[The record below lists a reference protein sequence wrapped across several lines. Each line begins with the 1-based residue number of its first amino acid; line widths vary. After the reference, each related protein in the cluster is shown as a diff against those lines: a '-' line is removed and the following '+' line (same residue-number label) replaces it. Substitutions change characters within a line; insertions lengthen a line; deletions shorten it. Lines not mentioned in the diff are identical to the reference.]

1 MSSAQQQQ
9 QSSMSFPPSPLVWFL
24 LLDFATGL
32 PYKGTTVSSVL
43 RSSLVV
49 PVVDQFRDAV
59 KKKDKD
65 DGDAA
70 ILTSFKSSQ
79 LPVYK
84 NKASFDKR
92 NADDGM
98 EEPLDPTE
106 SLDLLGS
113 KEDMLAV
120 AVPSSAENPSGKF
133 TAADIVLAVKEL
145 NQTNLVIAEELRENN
160 QTNLVIAEELRE
172 NNKFLKKTAKNDF
185 SLLKPKSYKS
195 DNHDIRLQ
203 WLIHYGMVSPTS
215 TVLPQD
221 AYCHLLGVQVPLKY
235 LNCSHLF
242 QKRWHRHVRDFGLSS
257 INSGKNILILLKIFE
272 EAFDAGRFVLLVDKQ
287 RGLIRC
293 KIIDN
298 ELKNKNLDEAMKDVF
313 PNYRTGD
320 VDFKGK
326 TCFGD
331 FDGQELHFLN
341 PERPFTRCL
350 SFHALVAREHAID
363 YGWIGEDELKELD
376 DDDMW
381 SDGFLDE
388 KTRKFI
394 DEWRVDVC
402 SSQLSSN

>member
-1 MSSAQQQQ
+1 MASNNPQQQ
-9 QSSMSFPPSPLVWFL
+9 QSSSMSSSPLVWFL
-24 LLDFATGL
+24 LLESATGG
-32 PYKGTTVSSVL
+32 PYKGTSADKVSVSSSADVA
-43 RSSLVV
+43 
-49 PVVDQFRDAV
+49 DFRDAV
-59 KKKDKD
+59 QLKYDKPNYLKDIPP
-65 DGDAA
+65 GV
-70 ILTSFKSSQ
+70 L
-79 LPVYK
+79 LVYK
-84 NKASFDKR
+84 NKTAFDKR
-92 NADDGM
+92 NAAVDEGK

-106 SLDLLGS
+106 SLGLLGS

-120 AVPSSAENPSGKF
+120 VVPSSAENSSGKF
-133 TAADIVLAVKEL
+133 TAAPDIVLAIRDLTLE
-145 NQTNLVIAEELRENN
+145 IRD
-160 QTNLVIAEELRE
+160 

-203 WLIHYGMVSPTS
+203 WLIHYGMVPPTS
-215 TVLPQD
+215 TGLPQV

-287 RGLIRC
+287 TGLIRC

-298 ELKNKNLDEAMKDVF
+298 ELKNKKLDEAMKDVF
-313 PNYRTGD
+313 PNYRIGD

-341 PERPFTRCL
+341 TERPFTRCL
-350 SFHALVAREHAID
+350 AFHALVAREHAID
-363 YGWIGEDELKELD
+363 YGWIDENELKELD

-402 SSQLSSN
+402 SQSSTN